1 MARSRQSSG
10 AGAPH
15 LQANV
20 AELRAL
26 AHPLRLRI
34 MELFAESPK
43 TTKHVAELLGEPPTR
58 LYHHV
63 AALERAGLIHLK
75 ETRRIAGPSRNGTSP
90 SRGLWVRS
98 VMMADGVGPNAAA
111 KRAVAMTVL
120 EQSRREMVNAMAKP
134 GAEPPLLARLVMR
147 APAAM
152 VPTLRRRLY
161 GFLKE
166 IQTEFECDDSAPT
179 ADEHERWAM
188 TIDLRCP
195 VWPTGSRAAEA
206 QSGKLE
212 GSIARHSSTTIKCRS
227 FREGAFLVQS
237 QLTSHRSH
245 DISAACRIGIR
256 HDHRRPR

>member
-75 ETRRIAGPSRNGTSP
+75 ETRKNRGTVEKWYESISRTMGSLPDNGRK
-90 SRGLWVRS
+90 RGS
-98 VMMADGVGPNAAA
+98 NAAA

-188 TIDLRCP
+188 TLTFAP

-206 QSGKLE
+206 PK
-212 GSIARHSSTTIKCRS
+212 RKT
-227 FREGAFLVQS
+227 
-237 QLTSHRSH
+237 
-245 DISAACRIGIR
+245 
-256 HDHRRPR
+256 